1 MIPDIRI
8 SEYDYGL
15 LDERIAKFPL
25 EKRDISKLL
34 LYDNG
39 RISEDVFYNL
49 PDYLEAGETMVFN
62 DTKVVPARLF
72 FTRPTGAHI
81 EVFCLEPDCPKD
93 YNLSFASRDS
103 CDWNCIVGKRST
115 RQVDASQFC
124 CKSLFSLLCIG
135 YCWPR

>member
-15 LDERIAKFPL
+15 PDERIAKFPL

-81 EVFCLEPDCPKD
+81 EVFCLEPYEPHD
-93 YNLSFASRDS
+93 YNLSFAST
-103 CDWNCIVGKRST
+103 G
-115 RQVDASQFC
+115 
-124 CKSLFSLLCIG
+124 
-135 YCWPR
+135 